1 MGEVAK
7 DDLLV
12 FSDEPERVSH
22 SGKAPWQVLIADDDP
37 EIHAVTKLA
46 LSDLV
51 LEGRQL
57 KFFDAYS
64 GEEAISIL
72 EAEPD
77 IAMVL
82 LDVVMEAE
90 DAGLKA
96 VRRIRED
103 LKNESVRIVLRT
115 GQPGYAP
122 EEEVITAYDINDYK
136 TKTDLTR
143 NKLLT
148 TVVTALRSYRQLKTI
163 TQNRKGLEKII
174 RAAATLMERH
184 SIINFSEGVVTQL
197 ASLLGMSPEGLLCVR
212 THKEDNTDDIVVLGA
227 AGHYASSIQRS
238 LSSINNRLVE
248 SAVTK
253 CLETQ
258 THIYLD
264 GASVFYIEGKGH
276 HAAAYLDNHRPLED
290 IDHQIIEIFL
300 ANISIG
306 FENVNLFEELRT
318 AAYRDPLTGLPNR
331 AEFCRLLQ
339 FSYEEG
345 HDHIYAI
352 CDVSHFSDVNETLGQ
367 EVGNSLLKAI
377 GDRFQSSFSEDVVIA
392 RIGADVYGVIGPR
405 KEVTPERIR
414 QIAQEPY
421 MAGEDR
427 IPVQLVAGF
436 TQTHGASTGLDILKQ
451 GYIALKAAKVNRLDG
466 YAYFHPAMEEE
477 TSRRLHLV
485 RRLRSDFRDEKL
497 AVWYQP
503 QVNISTGE
511 VVGFEALLRWPQE
524 DGSFIPPNEFI
535 PLAEYSGLVV
545 DIGAWVLEEACRDL
559 QSLSDICARP
569 LRMAVN
575 VSIPQF
581 RNSDFP
587 SQVERVLKQ
596 YNISEGRLEIEI
608 TESIIMDDPE
618 TVIAILKRLRSEGV
632 GVAVDDFGV
641 GFSSLNYIQ
650 KLPISKLKIDRTF
663 VQNSDTKSGAVIIET
678 ITRMGHELGLTTIA
692 EGIETQEQR
701 KHFEGLKIQEAQG
714 FYFAKPMPLEQ
725 VQSFLKQTKC
735 CLQEG
740 KS

>member
-1 MGEVAK
+1 MNQVAK
-7 DDLLV
+7 NDLLV
-12 FSDEPERVSH
+12 FSDEAEEVEQVK
-22 SGKAPWQVLIADDDP
+22 KAPWKILIADDDP

-46 LSDLV
+46 LSDLQ
-51 LEGRQL
+51 LEGKKL
-57 KFFDAYS
+57 LFLDAYS
-64 GEEAISIL
+64 GEEAIAIL
-72 EAEPD
+72 EQEND
-77 IAMVL
+77 VAMIL
-82 LDVVMEAE
+82 LDVVMESE
-90 DAGLKA
+90 DAGLQA
-96 VRRIRED
+96 VKRIRDD
-103 LKNESVRIVLRT
+103 LKNESIRIVLRT

-122 EEEVITAYDINDYK
+122 EEEVITTYDINDYK

-163 TQNRKGLEKII
+163 TQNRRGLEKII

-212 THKEDNTDDIVVLGA
+212 ADKQGNDSTILVLGA
-227 AGHYASSIQRS
+227 AGHYASSIQCP
-238 LSSINNRLVE
+238 LSSIENRSVE
-248 SAVTK
+248 HAVSK
-253 CLETQ
+253 CLETRN
-258 THIYLD
+258 HIYLD

-290 IDHQIIEIFL
+290 MDHQMLEIFL

-306 FENVNLFEELRT
+306 FDNVNLFEELRT

-331 AEFCRLLQ
+331 AEFARLLQ
-339 FSYEEG
+339 FSCEDKHE
-345 HDHIYAI
+345 HIYGI

-367 EVGNSLLKAI
+367 DLGNVLLKAI
-377 GDRFQSSFSEDVVIA
+377 GDRFQQAFSDDVVVA
-392 RIGADVYGVIGPR
+392 RIGADVYGIIGPR
-405 KEVTPERIR
+405 KEITPERIR
-414 QIAQEPY
+414 QIMAEPY

-427 IPVQLVAGF
+427 IPVQLVTGF
-436 TQTHGASTGLDILKQ
+436 TQKHNAQSGLDILKQ
-451 GYIALKAAKVNRLDG
+451 GYIALKSAKLNRLDG
-466 YAYFHPAMEEE
+466 YAYFHPSMEEE
-477 TSRRLHLV
+477 TARRLHLV
-485 RRLRSDFRDEKL
+485 RRLRTDFRDEKL

-503 QVNISTGE
+503 QVDISSGE

-524 DGSFIPPNEFI
+524 DGSFIPPSEFI

-545 DIGAWVLEEACRDL
+545 DIGAWVLEEACEAL
-559 QSLSDICARP
+559 QGLSSVCGKD

-587 SQVERVLKQ
+587 AQVERVLNQ
-596 YNISEGRLEIEI
+596 YSLKKGCLEIEI

-618 TVIAILKRLRSEGV
+618 TVIAILKRLREKGV

-650 KLPISKLKIDRTF
+650 QLPISKLKIDRSF

-692 EGIETQEQR
+692 EGIETEEQLE
-701 KHFEGLKIQEAQG
+701 HFQALEVQEAQG
-714 FYFAKPMPLEQ
+714 YYFAKPMPLQ
-725 VQSFLKQTKC
+725 KVKAFLQANSCK
-735 CLQEG
+735 LEP
-740 KS
+740 